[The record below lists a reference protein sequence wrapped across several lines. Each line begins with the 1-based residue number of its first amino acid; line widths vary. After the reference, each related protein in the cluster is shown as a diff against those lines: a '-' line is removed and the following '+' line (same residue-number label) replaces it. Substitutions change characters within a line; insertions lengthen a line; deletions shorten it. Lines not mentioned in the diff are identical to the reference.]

1 MYMYVFRPREEAT
14 EAANLKRENIT
25 PTSVSEAQI
34 AIRLRERSG
43 WNPKWNKKRRK
54 RIIKGH

>member
-14 EAANLKRENIT
+14 EAANLKRENIA

-34 AIRLRERSG
+34 AIRLRE
-43 WNPKWNKKRRK
+43 
-54 RIIKGH
+54 